1 MPEQQLFSPDSAT
14 VAAWVADLEALA
26 NQVDSLSARAKTELG
41 PEAERL
47 GRLNPLSL
55 TYQFASATRQWAER
69 LRMQYLE

>member
-1 MPEQQLFSPDSAT
+1 MQEQQLFSPDSAA

-26 NQVDSLSARAKTELG
+26 DQIDNLSERAKAELG

-55 TYQFASATRQWAER
+55 TYQFAAATRQWADR
-69 LRMQYLE
+69 LRAQYLG